1 MASLE
6 LEKTFHQR
14 YMLALFPA
22 CKVPLFKTLMRALV
36 FGLAQSILFFAY
48 AMTMFCGGKLLV
60 QGDIAFEIILK

>member
-1 MASLE
+1 
-6 LEKTFHQR
+6 
-14 YMLALFPA
+14 MLALFPA